1 MATHRIPPQA
11 IDAEPKPPE
20 TLSPT
25 EARAAFERAAQHY
38 LGVSGDEFLRTW
50 DAGEYGPDPDA
61 HPGVM
66 DVAMLLP
73 WAR

>member
-1 MATHRIPPQA
+1 MATHRIPPPP
-11 IDAEPKPPE
+11 IDAGPE

-38 LGVSGDEFLRTW
+38 LGVSGDEFLRAW
-50 DAGEYGPDPDA
+50 DAGEYGPGPDA

-73 WAR
+73 WAW